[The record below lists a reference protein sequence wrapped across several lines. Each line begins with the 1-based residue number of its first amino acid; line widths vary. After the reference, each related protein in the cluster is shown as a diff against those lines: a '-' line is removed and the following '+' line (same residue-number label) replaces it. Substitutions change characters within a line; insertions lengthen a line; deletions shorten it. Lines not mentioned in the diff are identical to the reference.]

1 VKLAIGIAIVEVI
14 AVISLRVVIAGRGA
28 LGDGDDWMLRGKPE
42 LAIRSYEAAARWYVP
57 FAPHVDAA
65 YAKLRGLAG
74 DTPTGLLAWR
84 AIRSAARATRTVWQP
99 HAADLAAADAAIARL
114 AARDPGAGEGA
125 GSSIEAR
132 EAWHGARLSED
143 LRANRGAAV
152 LAGLGIAIL
161 LVGAFLLVRRPRPRL
176 VPGVA
181 ITLGAV
187 CWLVGLYNA

>member
-1 VKLAIGIAIVEVI
+1 MKRALPVIAIAII
-14 AVISLRVVIAGRGA
+14 AVLSLRVVIAGRNA

-65 YAKLRGLAG
+65 YGKLRGLTG

-84 AIRSAARATRTVWQP
+84 AIRTAARATRTLWQP
-99 HAADLAAADAAIARL
+99 HAADLADADAAIARL
-114 AARDPGAGEGA
+114 AAHDSEGSQA
-125 GSSIEAR
+125 T
-132 EAWHGARLSED
+132 EAWHEARLSED
-143 LRANRGAAV
+143 LRANRGAAA
-152 LAGLGIAIL
+152 LAGAGISIL
-161 LVGAFLLVRRPRPRL
+161 LAGAFLLVRRPKPLL

-181 ITLGAV
+181 IALGLV